1 MRRAILLSKRT
12 SRRIEGPS
20 AATPARNHRIGRAKG
35 KAPSDASSSS
45 EATNNPILECPSCG
59 ALVWQSESTGRDP
72 RTKELRF
79 TICCNQGQIKLPP
92 MRQPPPVLEKLLQC
106 KQFRETIRVYNALL
120 AFTSIG
126 ANIDYSVVFGR
137 GPFTFRIQGQT
148 YHRIGSLL
156 PKPGKA
162 TEATLKVLI
171 EMVDTNNC
179 LAKVFRRVRD
189 RYEANSEEDF
199 TISLI
204 SDKGK
209 GKQYDLPQ
217 SSEVVGLIV
226 GEMSDTICE
235 RDIVVKFQSTNLTE
249 IRDDHP
255 LYMSLQY
262 PLLFPY
268 GEYGFNTEIPLHLE
282 EGSSR
287 TRKFVSIRQFY
298 ASQIQT
304 RLKEGMTL
312 IKSGRLLHQYVVD
325 VYSSIEE
332 DRLRWHRLNQ
342 DVLRA
347 ELYSNVCDAV
357 GKGDTDART
366 VDLFITMTANPNWKE
381 IKDHLA
387 AYGGDS
393 PNDRPDIECRVFKMK
408 LDQLLDDFKK
418 GTFFAPY
425 TAALHR
431 IEFQKRGLPHAHILL
446 WFGDHSRTPSPE
458 EIDKIISAELP
469 DKQKDPEAYELVAKH
484 MIHGPC
490 GLDRPRSPCMENH
503 VCAKKFPRPFTESTS
518 IDKSGYIIYRRRKN
532 ENANVLKDGILLDN
546 ASVIPYNIEILKKY
560 AAHINVEW
568 CNRTSAIKYLF
579 KYITKGVDRAT
590 VLLVVH
596 LEGEHNITIKDT
608 DNLGRVIQKPGIEK
622 TMFTEWMVLCRTS
635 AFARTLTYVQIP
647 EFFTWNNSSKVWSE
661 RKRGTSIG
669 RVVTVHPASG
679 DRYYLR
685 ILINKVK
692 GPRSY
697 TELRTFNGVTYPD
710 FKSTCCI
717 YEVFSLTMLNGTK
730 VWPNSTH
737 GVHLLS

>member
-1 MRRAILLSKRT
+1 MKGLELQCSPLKPPFKIPTALPHPSSALYLAAYLYPHLSYLRSYPYLSPLRSLALNLSPGPGDSTMQFRLLHFWDARKNVKGGPGILLGIELLLIDAEGTVAQGFIGQNRRNQYEKELKRGMIYTLTNYYASNNKVMYHVADQRLVICISHASELRKVEEDIEAILTERFRIHSFADFEANCDLRGDLHDVVGHLKLVDGHPLHERPVLCIKDDSASRKVLVHLQLKDGPVINVYLLDEAAVNFRVKFDACADTQTVVLVTTVNPKRL
-12 SRRIEGPS
+12 G
-20 AATPARNHRIGRAKG
+20 
-35 KAPSDASSSS
+35 APSDASSSS

-126 ANIDYSVVFGR
+126 ENIDYSVVFGR

-148 YHRIGSLL
+148 YHRIGSLI
-156 PKPGKA
+156 PKPGLPPKYLQLYIFDTANEVKNRLEALGQTTSEGKA
-162 TEATLKVLI
+162 TKATLKVLI

-249 IRDDHP
+249 IRNDHP

-332 DRLRWHRLNQ
+332 DRLRWHRINQ

-347 ELYSNVCDAV
+347 ELYSNFCDAV

-366 VDLFITMTANPNWKE
+366 VGKRFILPPSFTGGPRYLIEKYHDAMAICRQFGNPDLFITMTANPNWKE

-425 TAALHR
+425 TA
-431 IEFQKRGLPHAHILL
+431 
-446 WFGDHSRTPSPE
+446 
-458 EIDKIISAELP
+458 
-469 DKQKDPEAYELVAKH
+469 
-484 MIHGPC
+484 
-490 GLDRPRSPCMENH
+490 
-503 VCAKKFPRPFTESTS
+503 
-518 IDKSGYIIYRRRKN
+518 
-532 ENANVLKDGILLDN
+532 GIL
-546 ASVIPYNIEILKKY
+546 
-560 AAHINVEW
+560 
-568 CNRTSAIKYLF
+568 
-579 KYITKGVDRAT
+579 
-590 VLLVVH
+590 
-596 LEGEHNITIKDT
+596 
-608 DNLGRVIQKPGIEK
+608 
-622 TMFTEWMVLCRTS
+622 
-635 AFARTLTYVQIP
+635 
-647 EFFTWNNSSKVWSE
+647 
-661 RKRGTSIG
+661 
-669 RVVTVHPASG
+669 
-679 DRYYLR
+679 
-685 ILINKVK
+685 
-692 GPRSY
+692 
-697 TELRTFNGVTYPD
+697 FNW
-710 FKSTCCI
+710 KI
-717 YEVFSLTMLNGTK
+717 
-730 VWPNSTH
+730 
-737 GVHLLS
+737 

>member
-1 MRRAILLSKRT
+1 MQFRLLHFWDARKNVKGGPGILLGIELLLIDAEGTVAQGFIGQNRRNQYEKELKRGMIYTLTNYYASNNKVMYHVADQRLVICISHASELRKVEEDIEAILTERFRIHSFADFEANCALRGDLHDVVGHLKLVDGHPLHERPILCIKDDSASRKVLVHLQLKDGPVINVYLWDEAAVNFRVKFDACADTPTVVLVTTVNPKRL
-12 SRRIEGPS
+12 G
-20 AATPARNHRIGRAKG
+20 
-35 KAPSDASSSS
+35 APSDASSSS

-148 YHRIGSLL
+148 YHRIGSLI
-156 PKPGKA
+156 PKPGLPPKYLQLYIFDTANEVKNRLEALGQTTSEGKA
-162 TEATLKVLI
+162 TKATLKVLI

-179 LAKVFRRVRD
+179 LAKVFRRVRE

-332 DRLRWHRLNQ
+332 DRLRWHRINQ

-366 VDLFITMTANPNWKE
+366 VGKRFILPPSFTGGPRYLIEKYHDAMAICRQFGNPDLFITMTANPNWKE
-381 IKDHLA
+381 IKNHLA

-425 TAALHR
+425 TA
-431 IEFQKRGLPHAHILL
+431 
-446 WFGDHSRTPSPE
+446 
-458 EIDKIISAELP
+458 
-469 DKQKDPEAYELVAKH
+469 
-484 MIHGPC
+484 
-490 GLDRPRSPCMENH
+490 
-503 VCAKKFPRPFTESTS
+503 
-518 IDKSGYIIYRRRKN
+518 
-532 ENANVLKDGILLDN
+532 GIL
-546 ASVIPYNIEILKKY
+546 
-560 AAHINVEW
+560 
-568 CNRTSAIKYLF
+568 
-579 KYITKGVDRAT
+579 
-590 VLLVVH
+590 
-596 LEGEHNITIKDT
+596 
-608 DNLGRVIQKPGIEK
+608 
-622 TMFTEWMVLCRTS
+622 
-635 AFARTLTYVQIP
+635 
-647 EFFTWNNSSKVWSE
+647 
-661 RKRGTSIG
+661 
-669 RVVTVHPASG
+669 
-679 DRYYLR
+679 
-685 ILINKVK
+685 
-692 GPRSY
+692 
-697 TELRTFNGVTYPD
+697 FNW
-710 FKSTCCI
+710 KI
-717 YEVFSLTMLNGTK
+717 
-730 VWPNSTH
+730 
-737 GVHLLS
+737 